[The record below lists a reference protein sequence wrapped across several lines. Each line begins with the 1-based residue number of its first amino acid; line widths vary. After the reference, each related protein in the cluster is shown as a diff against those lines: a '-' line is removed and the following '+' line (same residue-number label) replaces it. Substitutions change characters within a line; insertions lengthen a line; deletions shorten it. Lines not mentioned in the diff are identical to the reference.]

1 MSYGAVREYDSQFH
15 AQRQAMSEANQT
27 KFRDTSH
34 DANNCLKKMS
44 DKIAEFDRYLGGRS
58 LDLNE
63 RPQRINIIGLQTVIK
78 DLVTEVL
85 SLLCA
90 LTALGG
96 HYSEDQLM
104 RLNRMRD
111 EFLQMVQD
119 YEQTQQKLYQKLDN
133 IFGALVDVV
142 DEEDEDETDA
152 HGVRSHVTR
161 QEQEERKK
169 RRMANEAIQQ
179 QTEVMIDINEIKTRL
194 NQAFSEMN
202 RAIDSTVA
210 QSRPQWR
217 EVNQPRPLPRS
228 NDYENANQGNVNDP
242 LLVGSRSPPLW
253 KTRCCRVTFV
263 TACLLVICLIVG
275 LLVWCYLAR
284 TSSAL
289 QPITGPNEVTEGA
302 RLLPIISQ

>member
-44 DKIAEFDRYLGGRS
+44 DKM
-58 LDLNE
+58 
-63 RPQRINIIGLQTVIK
+63 IK

-119 YEQTQQKLYQKLDN
+119 YEQTQQ
-133 IFGALVDVV
+133 

-179 QTEVMIDINEIKTRL
+179 QTIVAGVLEIQPYLLYLQEVMIDINEIKTRL

-202 RAIDSTVA
+202 RAIELERWYSCERAVLRTLMPEFESWPTMAEPGISGPSIITDERGGVGGWVPSSAHALHRLFLLVLQHIRGILSAPLKKRNSFRRRAPATRSLRSSHRRC
-210 QSRPQWR
+210 QFQW
-217 EVNQPRPLPRS
+217 LPRG
-228 NDYENANQGNVNDP
+228 E
-242 LLVGSRSPPLW
+242 
-253 KTRCCRVTFV
+253 FV
-263 TACLLVICLIVG
+263 TKACCQDVM
-275 LLVWCYLAR
+275 LAR
-284 TSSAL
+284 GTAD
-289 QPITGPNEVTEGA
+289 TGTGGGKT
-302 RLLPIISQ
+302 

>member
-1 MSYGAVREYDSQFH
+1 
-15 AQRQAMSEANQT
+15 MSEANQT

-44 DKIAEFDRYLGGRS
+44 DKIAEFDRCLGGRS

-63 RPQRINIIGLQTVIK
+63 RRQRIHIIGIEREIK
-78 DLVTEVL
+78 ALIVNVL
-85 SLLCA
+85 SFLCA
-90 LTALGG
+90 LTDLGG

-111 EFLQMVQD
+111 EFFQMVQD
-119 YEQTQQKLYQKLDN
+119 YEQTQQKLYHKLDN

-142 DEEDEDETDA
+142 DEEVEDETDA

-202 RAIDSTVA
+202 RAIDSTLA
-210 QSRPQWR
+210 QSRPQRR
-217 EVNQPRPLPRS
+217 EVNQPRPLPR
-228 NDYENANQGNVNDP
+228 NYDYENASQGNVNDP

-253 KTRCCRVTFV
+253 KTRCFCVTFI
-263 TACLLVICLIVG
+263 TACVLLICLIVG
-275 LLVWCYLAR
+275 LLVWCHLAR

-289 QPITGPNEVTEGA
+289 QPITGPNEGAEGA
-302 RLLPIISQ
+302 GLLPIISQ